1 MPTKNR
7 TISAFV
13 MFPNDLV
20 EEIKA
25 YQEENKIQS
34 NNEAIRTLIKKGLK
48 DSQE

>member
-13 MFPNDLV
+13 MFPSDLI

-25 YQEENKIQS
+25 YQEENNIRS
-34 NNEAIRTLIKKGLK
+34 NNEAIRTLIRKGLK

>member
-25 YQEENKIQS
+25 YQEENNIRS
-34 NNEAIRTLIKKGLK
+34 HNEAIRMLIRKGLK